1 MDSLAKML
9 LLAGLVLILAAGLV
23 WLLGRAPGLGYLP
36 GDIWIRRGN
45 FTFYA
50 PIVTSL
56 LLSALLTI
64 ILNIL
69 FRR

>member
-9 LLAGLVLILAAGLV
+9 LLAGLVLILTAGLV
-23 WLLGRAPGLGYLP
+23 WLLGRAPGLGHLP
-36 GDIWIRRGN
+36 GDIVIRRGH

-69 FRR
+69 FRK